1 MPKNQ
6 EKPMNRTIENTKK
19 KWELLKPK
27 INTIFRVII
36 SYTLIYACIHKIVAP
51 TEFAKLVALYEI
63 VPHNLVV
70 PFSYSLPVLELV
82 CSVLIWVPLTKISA
96 NICNAG
102 MMLMFIVA
110 ISYALILGKDINCG
124 CFSNNEPVGYTQLL
138 IDASLLLIIIYCLK
152 TDFQQASANQK
163 RSDNAK
169 RHNL

>member
-1 MPKNQ
+1 
-6 EKPMNRTIENTKK
+6 MNRINENTKK

-27 INTIFRVII
+27 IVTVFRVII

-70 PFSYSLPVLELV
+70 PFSYSLPVLELL

-102 MMLMFIVA
+102 MMLMFIIA
-110 ISYALILGKDINCG
+110 ISYALILRKDINCG
-124 CFSNNEPVGYTQLL
+124 CFSNNEPVGYAQLI
-138 IDASLLLIIIYCLK
+138 IDASLLLIIMYCLK
-152 TDFQQASANQK
+152 TDFQKASANQK
-163 RSDNAK
+163 RPDNEK
-169 RHNL
+169 RGNL